1 MFDLNL
7 NKPSAQDL
15 KMFEFYKKNPDI
27 AAIKILNQDLAPFQ
41 RITIKNIIEHPY
53 SISVLARG
61 SGKTRMI
68 AIVGAILAMFNPKM
82 KIGFLGP
89 TFRVSKYA
97 FAEFEAL
104 VGESEQLEACI
115 KRISKQSDKWEAEF
129 YNGAFL
135 YALPLAAD
143 SAMSIRGTR
152 LHMALI
158 DEYPHVPLEV
168 LERVINPMLATM
180 RNPMANVRRI
190 QKEKKLLAEGK
201 IKEEDLRKSEKN
213 RVAGFS
219 SAYFK
224 FNHMWQTIT
233 KYQEAAKEQKLKY
246 DKTDYC
252 VNVFNFH
259 DAPEGFFD
267 LSMIEHA
274 QRTSSEVTF
283 AMEYLSEFPDDSYGF
298 YRRSL
303 IESCK
308 KQGLFY
314 FEAKGAKD
322 GKYILGIDPARNSD
336 AFAISIFRI
345 VDDKMRLVRVLTFD
359 NTPFPDLCQAV
370 RDLIDSYN
378 IIMIAM
384 DAGGGGLTMKDLL
397 ADPMTTID
405 KNKVILDMEDESTQ
419 TREGRRI
426 LKMID
431 FSPKWIADSNF
442 DMRGSMEH
450 GRLLFPDINM
460 ADTFILP
467 ETDLDNVEDT
477 MVFEFTKLVD
487 ELQSIIVTQTKMGSL
502 HFDTKESHMKKDR
515 YSSLLIGHSAAYGFI
530 KNGYE
535 KQELAEGG
543 FADDYGKLISV
554 DADGYQWEE
563 TRVIDQIAEAKLAYS
578 NKEMFEGYIAKEQ

>member
-1 MFDLNL
+1 MLDLTL
-7 NKPSAQDL
+7 KAPSTQDL

-27 AAIKILNQDLAPFQ
+27 ACIKVLNQDLAPFQ
-41 RITIKNIIEHPY
+41 RIVIKNTIEHPY
-53 SISVLARG
+53 SIDVLSRG

-68 AIVGAILAMFNPKM
+68 AMIGAILGIFNPKM

-104 VGESEQLEACI
+104 VSESDQLEACV

-158 DEYPHVPLEV
+158 DEYPHVPIEV

-190 QKEKKLLAEGK
+190 EKEKRLLAAGK
-201 IKEEDLRKSEKN
+201 ITEKDLKKNEKN

-224 FNHMWQTIT
+224 FNHMWDTIC
-233 KYQEAAKEQKLKY
+233 KYQEASKEQLAKY
-246 DKTDYC
+246 GKTDYS
-252 VNVFNFH
+252 VNIFNYH

-267 LSMIEHA
+267 ISMIEHA
-274 QRTSSEVTF
+274 KRTSSEVTF

-308 KQGLFY
+308 AQGLFY
-314 FEAKGAKD
+314 FEPRGDKN
-322 GKYILGIDPARNSD
+322 GKYILGIDPARSSD
-336 AFAISIFRI
+336 NFAIAILKI
-345 VDDKMRLVRVLTFD
+345 VDGQMRLVRILSFE
-359 NTPFPDLCQAV
+359 NTPFPVMAENV
-370 RDLIDSYN
+370 RNLLRLYPVE
-378 IIMIAM
+378 MIAM

-397 ADPMTTID
+397 ADPMTAD
-405 KNKVILDMEDESTQ
+405 NKTDVILDLEDEENITK
-419 TREGRRI
+419 EGRRI

-431 FSPKWIADSNF
+431 FAPKWIVDANF
-442 DMRGSMEH
+442 EMRSSMEH
-450 GRLLFPDINM
+450 KKLLFPDLNLGDKYIK
-460 ADTFILP
+460 P
-467 ETDLDNVEDT
+467 EEDKSDVEDT
-477 MVFEFTKLVD
+477 MLFEFLKLVD
-487 ELQSIIVTQTKMGSL
+487 ELQSIIMSETKTGVL
-502 HFDTKESHMKKDR
+502 HFDTKENHMKKDR
-515 YSSLLIGHSAAYGFI
+515 YSALLLAHSAAYHFI
-530 KNGYE
+530 KNGFDIV
-535 KQELAEGG
+535 ELAEGG
-543 FADDYGKLISV
+543 FLGQNGKLMNIEEK
-554 DADGYQWEE
+554 YEWNE
-563 TRVIDQIAEAKLAYS
+563 TRILDEIHGAKLAYD
-578 NKEMFEGYIAKEQ
+578 NRGMFEGHLIKE